1 MILKGWK
8 DIAKYL
14 GCGVRTVQRWEKLGV
29 PVRRPTKGARSAVMA
44 TTEELAAWL
53 KARPAADPFLS
64 SKGVTSQSRHFRHRI
79 LLADDDEKMLVTLAA
94 RLSEEGYDI
103 RTARDGF
110 EALAVMREGAPDLL
124 VSDLK
129 MPNMSGFE
137 LLSVVRRRFPAVAVI
152 ACSGEFVPAANPSLL
167 CDKLIVKGRNSNFEL
182 LDAIGDL
189 LSQSPLRT
197 QPGKIVAAP
206 VWIPRSIN
214 GYFVLTCLD
223 CLRSFSV
230 LTRDGVIGEDAVA
243 KCFHCGVDVRYHID
257 DSVLPLK
264 ADVAELTR
272 YASDLR
278 TSMQGMVQRSRQ
290 MRETSAQMQ
299 RSLRKH
305 KDESAAKAAARKNRI
320 GPTSRTNQAFPD

>member
-14 GCGVRTVQRWEKLGV
+14 GCGVRTVQRWEKLGI

-44 TTEELAAWL
+44 VTDEVDAWL
-53 KARPAADPFLS
+53 KRRAQPADAFVS
-64 SKGVTSQSRHFRHRI
+64 SETGTSQSHPFRHRL
-79 LLADDDEKMLVTLAA
+79 LLADDDEALLVTLAA
-94 RLSEEGYDI
+94 RLSDEGYDI

-110 EALAVMREGAPDLL
+110 EALAVMREGPPDLL

-137 LLSVVRRRFPAVAVI
+137 LFSIVRRRFPAVAVI
-152 ACSGEFVPAANPSLL
+152 AHSGEFVPAANPTLL
-167 CDKLIVKGRNSNFEL
+167 CDKLIVKGRNSTFEL
-182 LDAIGDL
+182 LDAIRDL

-197 QPGKIVAAP
+197 QPAKILAAP
-206 VWIPRSIN
+206 AWIPRSLN

-230 LTRDGVIGEDAVA
+230 LTRDGVIGDDAVA

-257 DSVLPLK
+257 DSVLPIQDDLK
-264 ADVAELTR
+264 ELTR
-272 YASDLR
+272 YSSERIASMR
-278 TSMQGMVQRSRQ
+278 SMVRRSKEI
-290 MRETSAQMQ
+290 RETSAQMQ
-299 RSLRKH
+299 RSLRKR
-305 KDESAAKAAARKNRI
+305 KDERNARAGRKNRI
-320 GPTSRTNQAFPD
+320 GTAKTR

>member
-14 GCGVRTVQRWEKLGV
+14 GCGVRTVQRWEKLGM
-29 PVRRPTKGARSAVMA
+29 PVRRPTKGARSAAMA
-44 TTEELAAWL
+44 ITEELAAWL
-53 KARPAADPFLS
+53 KGRPTADAFVS
-64 SKGVTSQSRHFRHRI
+64 SGGVTSQTSHFRHRV
-79 LLADDDEKMLVTLAA
+79 LLADDDEALLVTLGA
-94 RLSEEGYDI
+94 RLSEEGFDI

-137 LLSVVRRRFPAVAVI
+137 LFSVVRRRFPAVGVVAY
-152 ACSGEFVPAANPSLL
+152 SGEFVPAANPTLL

-182 LDAIGDL
+182 LDAIRDL

-197 QPGKIVAAP
+197 QPGKILAAP
-206 VWIPRSIN
+206 VWIPRSTN
-214 GYFVLTCLD
+214 GYFVLTCCD

-230 LTRDGVIGEDAVA
+230 LTRDGVVGEDAVA

-257 DSVLPLK
+257 DSVLPIEDDLK
-264 ADVAELTR
+264 ELTR
-272 YASDLR
+272 YTSERIA
-278 TSMQGMVQRSRQ
+278 SMQGMVRRTRQ
-290 MRETSAQMQ
+290 IRETTAQMQ
-299 RSLRKH
+299 RSLRKR
-305 KDESAAKAAARKNRI
+305 KDERNTRAARKNRI
-320 GPTSRTNQAFPD
+320 DTGKAS